1 MLTARLQDK
10 GGRYY
15 CVINYKE
22 GESRKQ
28 KWISLGITTKE
39 SKNKALALMEEK
51 RAEFESKLCLAGT
64 STYFVDYIEKW
75 LQERKGIVQQTTWEG
90 YETYVYRHIIPY
102 FEPLKLFLV
111 DVRPIHIKQYYE
123 FKYTCGR
130 LDGKE
135 GGLSIAAIKKH
146 ALIIKQVLDNAVLE
160 EYISTNPTAVVK
172 MPGKEVPVRE
182 KKFLTLNEAN
192 EVLKAFERH
201 PLQAM
206 IYVTLYYGLRRSEV
220 LGLR

>member
-75 LQERKGIVQQTTWEG
+75 LQERTGIV
-90 YETYVYRHIIPY
+90 P
-102 FEPLKLFLV
+102 
-111 DVRPIHIKQYYE
+111 
-123 FKYTCGR
+123 C
-130 LDGKE
+130 
-135 GGLSIAAIKKH
+135 S
-146 ALIIKQVLDNAVLE
+146 
-160 EYISTNPTAVVK
+160 
-172 MPGKEVPVRE
+172 
-182 KKFLTLNEAN
+182 
-192 EVLKAFERH
+192 
-201 PLQAM
+201 
-206 IYVTLYYGLRRSEV
+206 
-220 LGLR
+220 